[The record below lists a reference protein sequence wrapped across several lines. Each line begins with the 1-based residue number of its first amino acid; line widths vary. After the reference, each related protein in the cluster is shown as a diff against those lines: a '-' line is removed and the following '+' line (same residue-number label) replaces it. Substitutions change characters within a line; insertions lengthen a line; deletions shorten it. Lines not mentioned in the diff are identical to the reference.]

1 LMFRYLVSVV
11 SQRRIRWYRSPSTSM
26 AGIARSK
33 RASAWLS
40 ASQLGR
46 DKEPMELLC
55 KRVESRHGLAC
66 FATLPQKGMQLIH
79 GVAITGQ
86 EITGLPC
93 WHRGSPLA

>member
-1 LMFRYLVSVV
+1 MVPLPFDLNGRD
-11 SQRRIRWYRSPSTSM
+11 IEIE
-26 AGIARSK
+26 AGQFVAERF
-33 RASAWLS
+33 A
-40 ASQLGR
+40 LGR

-93 WHRGSPLA
+93 WHGGSPLA